1 MTIATRI
8 NSSGTYFVNGIF
20 DEITTSTIRIATDTV
35 YASELDE
42 ITIQGGGVAKR
53 ETNTGTVLVSGM
65 FDEFTGAPVVDNSL
79 VLWVDAA
86 QSTSYSG
93 AGTTLVNLI
102 NPSINGTLTNS
113 PTYNA
118 SGSFS
123 FNGTTQFITFG
134 DNLDLIGSDISGSI
148 WVNLTSFDATFSPLI
163 DKLATAGNYRFFV
176 NASGTVG
183 FGIRGAG
190 NVYEAISTP
199 SAILTGAWYNLAF
212 TFQGTVISIYINGTF
227 VTSGTLATITRA
239 DTTSHLKIGY
249 SDNNARF
256 LNGLVSQAQLY
267 NRALTAVEVRQNFNA
282 LRRRYGI

>member
-1 MTIATRI
+1 MSLGHGPAVVQNGLVLNVDAVNIK
-8 NSSGTYFVNGIF
+8 SYPGSGT
-20 DEITTSTIRIATDTV
+20 TWTD
-35 YASELDE
+35 L
-42 ITIQGGGVAKR
+42 
-53 ETNTGTVLVSGM
+53 SGNA
-65 FDEFTGAPVVDNSL
+65 F
-79 VLWVDAA
+79 
-86 QSTSYSG
+86 
-93 AGTTLVNLI
+93 
-102 NPSINGTLTNS
+102 NGTLTNS

-148 WVNLTSFDATFSPLI
+148 WVNLTSFDASFSPLI

-176 NASGTVG
+176 NAAGQIG

-190 NVYEAISTP
+190 NVYEAIATP

-212 TFQGTVISIYINGTF
+212 TFQGTVISIYVNGTIQ
-227 VTSGTLATITRA
+227 TSGTLATITRA
-239 DTTSHLKIGY
+239 DTASHLKIGY

-267 NRALTAVEVRQNFNA
+267 NRALSATEVLQNFVA
-282 LRRRYGI
+282 LRGRYGI

>member
-20 DEITTSTIRIATDTV
+20 DEVTTSTIRTATDTV
-35 YASELDE
+35 YASEFDE

-53 ETNTGTVLVSGM
+53 ETSTGTVLVSGL
-65 FDEFTGAPVVDNSL
+65 FDEFTGAPVVDDSL

-93 AGTTLVNLI
+93 AGTNLVNLI

-134 DNLDLIGSDISGSI
+134 DNLDLIGFNISGSI

-163 DKLATAGNYRFFV
+163 DKLASGGNYRFFV
-176 NASGTVG
+176 NPSGTIG

-199 SAILTGAWYNLAF
+199 TAILTGAWYNLAF
-212 TFQGTVISIYINGTF
+212 TFQGTVISIYVNGTV
-227 VTSGTLATITRA
+227 VTSGTLTTITRA

-267 NRALTAVEVRQNFNA
+267 NRALTAVEVQQNFNA